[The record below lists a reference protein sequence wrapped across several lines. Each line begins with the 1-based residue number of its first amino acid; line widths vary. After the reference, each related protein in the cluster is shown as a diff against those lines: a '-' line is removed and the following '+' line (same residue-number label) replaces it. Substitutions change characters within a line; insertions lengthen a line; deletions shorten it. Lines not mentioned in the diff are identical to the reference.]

1 MEYNGT
7 PLDARPVSLQ
17 ARDEEPLEERVNP
30 MHNSVP
36 DADASGPPSTGNR
49 SFGLI
54 STRSRPKRR
63 AKPTVVRAETRI
75 LQVWQTFVVK
85 CIAAEDGKKVM
96 KG

>member
-17 ARDEEPLEERVNP
+17 AQGEEPLEERVNP

-49 SFGLI
+49 HNGLS
-54 STRSRPKRR
+54 STRSRPRR
-63 AKPTVVRAETRI
+63 LGPGVVRAETKI